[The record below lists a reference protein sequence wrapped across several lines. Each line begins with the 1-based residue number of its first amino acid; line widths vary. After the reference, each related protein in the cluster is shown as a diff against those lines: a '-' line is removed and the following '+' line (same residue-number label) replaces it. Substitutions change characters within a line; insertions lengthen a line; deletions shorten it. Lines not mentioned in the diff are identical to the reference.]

1 MSFTLSASGPSRQ
14 GEIKALHALLTAALV
29 RGFSTS
35 SSVAG
40 APVLS
45 ASLLLSRNP
54 LLTPTLHPFE
64 KAYYERNFKIRHA
77 LSNPVPTDFYFK
89 SGSLPLR
96 RYQGSEHELERQ
108 WYGDKIAGPAP
119 KIGDVPPEPAH
130 DDVPRDHWAKQDEA
144 RGEKSLERR
153 PEEELYLLV
162 QSKGKWSFPGLE
174 MKRSETLDD
183 AVSRITGTEGALD
196 GKTMDTWLVTRK
208 PIGLIRD
215 GDKRVSLPLRL
226 CDYS

>member
-1 MSFTLSASGPSRQ
+1 M
-14 GEIKALHALLTAALV
+14 LTAALV

-35 SSVAG
+35 ASVAG

-54 LLTPTLHPFE
+54 LLTPSLHPFE

-77 LSNPVPTDFYFK
+77 LSNPVPKDFYFK
-89 SGSLPLR
+89 TGSLSLR
-96 RYQGSEHELERQ
+96 RFQGSEHEMETQ
-108 WYGDKIAGPAP
+108 WYGEKLAGPAP

-153 PEEELYLLV
+153 PEEEVYLLV
-162 QSKGKWSFPGLE
+162 QSKGKWGFPGQDMQQGE
-174 MKRSETLDD
+174 ALDE
-183 AVSRITGTEGALD
+183 AISRITGTEGSLD

-208 PIGLIRD
+208 PIGVIRD
-215 GDKRVSLPLRL
+215 GDKRVSLLLMP
-226 CDYS
+226 S